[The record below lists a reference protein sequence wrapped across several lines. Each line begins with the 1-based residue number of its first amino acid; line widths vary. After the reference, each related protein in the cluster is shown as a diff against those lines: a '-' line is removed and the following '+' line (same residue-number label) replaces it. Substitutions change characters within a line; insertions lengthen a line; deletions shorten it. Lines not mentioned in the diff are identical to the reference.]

1 MKTIF
6 RIYTDELRRCVKD
19 IGVMVFFVLVP
30 LGYPLL
36 YTYIYSHE
44 VVRDIPVVACDM
56 SNSPASREFLR
67 HIDATPDVAVTAR
80 CGDMLAARGLMEH
93 DKVKGIVFVPSD
105 FDNDLVLDNQGHI
118 SIYCSMASLFYYKAM
133 LVACTDVSLAMN
145 KDIQI
150 ARMGAATQREGETA
164 AAPMLCEAVGMANPA
179 EGFAD
184 FVIPAIL
191 VLILQQTLLLGVG
204 MRIGTDRERHIL
216 PHGKGLPH
224 AIAECTGRTAAY
236 LTIYTPVTAYILC
249 VVPALFSLWQL
260 SRPATLL
267 AFMLPYLL
275 ACIFLAIT
283 LSVFVRS
290 RESAMLLFVFTSVPM
305 LFVSGISWPGSAIP
319 PFIKGVSYLLP
330 STPGINGFVA
340 INGCNATLADV
351 RFEYRLLWLQAAIYS
366 LTALLVLWHMQKSN
380 RRTGY

>member
-1 MKTIF
+1 
-6 RIYTDELRRCVKD
+6 
-19 IGVMVFFVLVP
+19 MVFFVLVP

-44 VVRDIPVVACDM
+44 VVREIPVAACDM
-56 SNSPASREFLR
+56 SDSPASRELLR
-67 HIDATPDVAVTAR
+67 CTDATPDISITAR
-80 CGDMLAARGLMEH
+80 CSGMLAARELMKQ
-93 DKVKGIVFVPSD
+93 DKVKGIIFIPNE
-105 FDNDLVLDNQGHI
+105 FENDLITGRQGHI

-150 ARMGAATQREGETA
+150 ARMRDITSREGETA
-164 AAPMLCEAVGMANPA
+164 ATPLLYEAIGLANPT

-204 MRIGTDRERHIL
+204 MRMGTDHEHGIP
-216 PHGKGLPH
+216 PHGKGTPCAL
-224 AIAECTGRTAAY
+224 AECTGRAVAY

-260 SRPATLL
+260 SRPTTLL

-275 ACIFLAIT
+275 ACIFFAIT
-283 LSVFVRS
+283 MGGFVRS
-290 RESAMLLFVFTSVPM
+290 RENAMLLFVFTSIPL
-305 LFVSGISWPGSAIP
+305 LFMSGISWPGSAIP
-319 PFIKGVSYLLP
+319 PFIKGISYLFP
-330 STPGINGFVA
+330 STPGINGFAA
-340 INGCNATLADV
+340 INGCNATLADIL
-351 RFEYRLLWLQAAIYS
+351 FEYKLLWLQAGIYF
-366 LTALLVLWHMQKSN
+366 LTAFLAIRHIQKDKKIQ
-380 RRTGY
+380 TT